1 MSEWLNLDEYYLRL
15 LGLESAGDA
24 AELAAA
30 GAAAAE
36 TGSFAIHLQWF
47 AAEDEG
53 RTEDPTEH
61 KIRKAREDG
70 KVAKSSEFTSAL
82 VLLFP
87 VIAIGLMAP
96 RMWATME
103 EMLTFFLKLSTKLD
117 PAREAQIVPAFFNY
131 FIRLFAPPALIAFV
145 AALLANLLQ
154 VGFLFSTKPITP
166 DFSKIAPN
174 FSRFLQKSFFSM
186 EALFNFWKSIMKVVV
201 ISIIAYINIRI
212 EMDMIIQFVNAPYQ
226 YSLVNIAGIAFR
238 ILIEAAIAML
248 LMSLPDYL
256 FQRKQHLE
264 SLKMT
269 KQEVKEERK
278 TMEGDPL
285 IRSRLRERMRDMLNQ
300 NMMQNVPEA
309 DVIVTNPTHYA
320 IGLEWKQEKMN
331 APMVI
336 AKGQDHIAQKIK
348 EIARENDVP
357 VIENKPL
364 ARALYAEVEI
374 GDEIPEQYYEV
385 MAIVLSEVYR
395 MKEQERVS

>member
-1 MSEWLNLDEYYLRL
+1 MNRWTFFEESSFEEYYRSLTVSQP
-15 LGLESAGDA
+15 SAY
-24 AELAAA
+24 
-30 GAAAAE
+30 
-36 TGSFAIHLQWF
+36 TIHLQWF

-53 RTEDPTEH
+53 RTEEPTEH

-87 VIAIGLMAP
+87 IIGIGLMAP
-96 RMWATME
+96 RMLATME
-103 EMLTFFLKLSTKLD
+103 EMLAYFLKLSTELD
-117 PAREAQIVPAFFNY
+117 VAREAQIVPAFFNY
-131 FIRLFAPPALIAFV
+131 FIRLFAPPALIAFA

-174 FSRFLQKSFFSM
+174 FSRFLQKAFFSG
-186 EALFNFWKSIMKVVV
+186 EALFNFSKSIFKV
-201 ISIIAYINIRI
+201 IIIGIIAYINIRM
-212 EMDMIIQFVNAPYQ
+212 EMDMIIQFINAPYK
-226 YSLVNIAGIAFR
+226 YSFVNLSAIAFR
-238 ILIEAAIAML
+238 ILIEAALAML
-248 LMSLPDYL
+248 LLSLPDYI
-256 FQRKQHLE
+256 FQRKQHRD

-285 IRSRLRERMRDMLNQ
+285 IQSRLRERMRDMLNQ

-309 DVIVTNPTHYA
+309 DVVVTNPTHFA
-320 IGLEWKQEKMN
+320 VGLEWKQEKMN

-336 AKGQDHIAQKIK
+336 AKGQDHIAQRIK
-348 EIARENDVP
+348 EIARENEVP

-364 ARALYAEVEI
+364 ARALFSEVEI

-395 MKEQERVS
+395 MKDQERVS